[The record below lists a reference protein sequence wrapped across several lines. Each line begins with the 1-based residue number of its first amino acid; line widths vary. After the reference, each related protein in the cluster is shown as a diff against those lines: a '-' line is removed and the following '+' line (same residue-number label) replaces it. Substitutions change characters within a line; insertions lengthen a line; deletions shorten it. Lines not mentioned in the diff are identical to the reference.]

1 MIEKTERIMLLQLEF
16 HTNIPTPIDFL
27 QLLLQIY
34 NKDFDFS
41 EIILECLNYSY
52 VSLIG
57 NELILIK
64 NRRSLML
71 IETIYNSSS

>member
-27 QLLLQIY
+27 QFLLQIY

-57 NELILIK
+57 NNLILIK